1 MRPKT
6 TTAVA
11 LASTLL
17 ALPAAALAAAEADDP
32 PSPLRAALRAPVG
45 GHLTVEAQMRAEARE
60 NRQQDLI
67 NRAAALNRRVDEARG
82 AEPDATAERRRL
94 AGQPPR
100 ELQRRLRELRRDLR
114 EAREPAFTASPTMEA
129 IAQCESGGD
138 PTTNTGNGFYGKY
151 QFTLETWAGV
161 GGSGLPSEASEEEQD
176 MRAAML
182 YEQAGASPW
191 PVCGR

>member
-100 ELQRRLRELRRDLR
+100 ELQRRLRELRDDLR
-114 EAREPAFTASPTMEA
+114 EAQAPTASPTMQA
-129 IAQCESGGD
+129 IAACESGGN
-138 PTTNTGNGFYGKY
+138 PTAIGGGGLYRGKY
-151 QFTLETWAGV
+151 QFDLATWQSV
-161 GGSGLPSEASEEEQD
+161 GGSGDPAAAPEAEQD
-176 MRAAML
+176 RRAAML
-182 YEQAGASPW
+182 YARAGAAPW

>member
-1 MRPKT
+1 MRRK

-11 LASTLL
+11 LAGMLL
-17 ALPAAALAAAEADDP
+17 AVPAAALAQQADDP

-60 NRQQDLI
+60 RRQEDLVR
-67 NRAAALNRRVDEARG
+67 RAAALHRRVDEARG
-82 AEPDATAERRRL
+82 KQPDATAERRRL
-94 AGQPPR
+94 SDQPPAEVVER
-100 ELQRRLRELRRDLR
+100 MRELRDDLR
-114 EAREPAFTASPTMEA
+114 DAREPQFTASPTMEA

-151 QFTLETWAGV
+151 QFTLETWQGV
-161 GGSGLPSEASEEEQD
+161 GGSGLPSEASEAEQD